1 MPPDRVLSLFPE
13 RHIRPLPKRKLRE
26 KLSPEAIQTIEYPSV
41 TVHSIPLFHY
51 PTIAARGPPHDLLK
65 AFGEPKKPPSGLVD
79 TLELVGSNGCE
90 PLAISSTSE
99 IQLQQSP
106 HGDTKFHGPLGHRA
120 YSGQAIPAVSSTN
133 GYELLENTNNK
144 KKRKIPSASDSSL
157 RGSLFTS
164 SGSVE
169 ILGLGGRIDDG
180 KQATAPTF
188 AVPGSLSMHSDGISG
203 PGRGRLGRTV
213 HTRSPLR
220 TLSDGNTTW
229 PSKPLKTGL
238 HHSVNGHRTSGII
251 STAIADAKR
260 IAPFGQENTGSL
272 LQHHFDV
279 GKATPMASQFTFT
292 CGSQVMGKALWP
304 DTSPT
309 TSGSAECALP
319 KQLDL
324 ERNRPADAAFSDK
337 ATGEERK
344 ITNNY
349 RQLEKDLMLAA
360 LNRRQAAVDAYH
372 HNPPRLEDVWI
383 CEFCEYERIFGS
395 PPKALIREYEMKDRR
410 VRQEE
415 VDRRRLLEKAKA
427 KSRKGRKGNKAT
439 KGTQSVTQSPDQ
451 VPEDRVVAVT
461 PSMGC
466 GHTLSTKAET
476 GYEEKF
482 DDRRSRDPPDILGY
496 HEKSSMSKIVP
507 IV

>member
-1 MPPDRVLSLFPE
+1 
-13 RHIRPLPKRKLRE
+13 
-26 KLSPEAIQTIEYPSV
+26 
-41 TVHSIPLFHY
+41 
-51 PTIAARGPPHDLLK
+51 
-65 AFGEPKKPPSGLVD
+65 
-79 TLELVGSNGCE
+79 
-90 PLAISSTSE
+90 
-99 IQLQQSP
+99 
-106 HGDTKFHGPLGHRA
+106 
-120 YSGQAIPAVSSTN
+120 
-133 GYELLENTNNK
+133 
-144 KKRKIPSASDSSL
+144 
-157 RGSLFTS
+157 
-164 SGSVE
+164 
-169 ILGLGGRIDDG
+169 
-180 KQATAPTF
+180 
-188 AVPGSLSMHSDGISG
+188 
-203 PGRGRLGRTV
+203 
-213 HTRSPLR
+213 
-220 TLSDGNTTW
+220 
-229 PSKPLKTGL
+229 
-238 HHSVNGHRTSGII
+238 
-251 STAIADAKR
+251 
-260 IAPFGQENTGSL
+260 
-272 LQHHFDV
+272 
-279 GKATPMASQFTFT
+279 MASQFTFT

-344 ITNNY
+344 ITTNY

-415 VDRRRLLEKAKA
+415 VDRQRLLEKAKA

-461 PSMGC
+461 PSMGR
-466 GHTLSTKAET
+466 GHTLSTQAET

-496 HEKSSMSKIVP
+496 HEKSSMSKIDP

>member
-13 RHIRPLPKRKLRE
+13 RPIRPLPKRKLRE

-65 AFGEPKKPPSGLVD
+65 AFEEPKKPSSGLPD
-79 TLELVGSNGCE
+79 TLESSGSNGCE
-90 PLAISSTSE
+90 PLAISSASE

-106 HGDTKFHGPLGHRA
+106 QGDTKSHGPLGHGA
-120 YSGQAIPAVSSTN
+120 FSVQAIPAVSSTN
-133 GYELLENTNNK
+133 GYELLENPNNK
-144 KKRKIPSASDSSL
+144 KKRKIPSASDSFL

-164 SGSVE
+164 NGSVE

-188 AVPGSLSMHSDGISG
+188 AVSGSLPMHSDEISG

-213 HTRSPLR
+213 QTRSPLR
-220 TLSDGNTTW
+220 TLSDGNNTW

-238 HHSVNGHRTSGII
+238 HHSVNGHRTGGII
-251 STAIADAKR
+251 STAMADAKR

-272 LQHHFDV
+272 LQHHLNV
-279 GKATPMASQFTFT
+279 GKAIPIASQFTFT

-304 DTSPT
+304 DTSPA

-324 ERNRPADAAFSDK
+324 EKNRPAVTALDDK
-337 ATGEERK
+337 ATGEGQR
-344 ITNNY
+344 ITNNP

-360 LNRRQAAVDAYH
+360 HNRRQAAVKANH

-383 CEFCEYERIFGS
+383 CEFCEYERIFGG

-427 KSRKGRKGNKAT
+427 KSRKGKKGDKAT
-439 KGTQSVTQSPDQ
+439 KGTQSVTQSPNQ
-451 VPEDRVVAVT
+451 VPEDRVVTVA
-461 PSMGC
+461 PSMGR
-466 GHTLSTKAET
+466 GHSPSTQAET

-482 DDRRSRDPPDILGY
+482 DDHRSRDPPDILGS
-496 HEKSSMSKIVP
+496 HEKSSVSKIVP